1 MKVLFAALHYGYFRN
16 LESVVDELA
25 RRGHDIHLTAERPD
39 SALGGRSIV
48 ERLATSHDNVTFGM
62 MPRRERAYFFLAS
75 KLRLSLD
82 YLRYLQPAYAKT
94 PALRRRARVRT
105 PRGLLRVLRL
115 PLLATPGGR
124 RLVSRALDSVDHAIP
139 PSPAI
144 DRFLDEQRPDLV
156 IITPLVGVVAS
167 SQLDLLR
174 SVQARRVPA
183 AVCVWSWDH
192 LSSKAIIRD
201 LPDRLLVWNDVQKR
215 EAIEMHGV
223 PLDRVL
229 VTGAQCFD
237 RWFDRQPARGRAEF
251 ARRVGFPDDRPYVL
265 WVCSALFPGS
275 PSEAEFVMQWAA
287 HLRASSDPRIHD
299 AAILIR
305 PHPSRAREWESVDW
319 RRVSGVAFR
328 GGNPIDEES
337 RGDYYDSLHH
347 SAAVVGLNTSAFI
360 EAGIAQRP
368 VMAILPA
375 EFKAN
380 QEGTL
385 HFRYLTEGGL
395 LTTSRSLDEHERQLA
410 AILAGPPTSVMQRQR
425 GFIESFVRPR
435 GLTVSATTVMA
446 DELEQLAAAGPA
458 RAPNAVP
465 LTGRLGLA
473 MLRAFARV
481 PVGRRLLLDE
491 REVKARKRRA
501 EEEGR
506 SAKKE
511 EPRGAADIAR

>member
-1 MKVLFAALHYGYFRN
+1 
-16 LESVVDELA
+16 VDELA

-48 ERLATSHDNVTFGM
+48 ERLAASHGTVTFGM
-62 MPRRERAYFFLAS
+62 MPRRERANFFLAS
-75 KLRLSLD
+75 KMRLSLD
-82 YLRYLQPAYAKT
+82 YLRYLQPAYAAT

-105 PRGLLRVLRL
+105 PAGLLRALRL
-115 PLLATPGGR
+115 PLLGSSGGR
-124 RLVSRALDSVDHAIP
+124 RLVSRVLGNADCAMP

-144 DRFLDEQRPDLV
+144 ERFLDEHRPDLA

-174 SVQARRVPA
+174 SLQARRIPA

-201 LPDRLLVWNDVQKR
+201 LPDRLFVWNDVQKR
-215 EAIEMHGV
+215 EAIEMHAV
-223 PLDRVL
+223 PPDRVV

-251 ARRVGFPDDRPYVL
+251 ARRVGLPDDRPFVL

-275 PSEAEFVMQWAA
+275 PSEAEFVMRWAA
-287 HLRASSDPRIHD
+287 HLRQSSDPRVRD

-305 PHPSRAREWESVDW
+305 PHPSRAAEWDPVDW
-319 RRVSGVAFR
+319 RSVSGVAFW

-337 RGDYYDSLHH
+337 RADYFDSLHH

-360 EAGIAQRP
+360 EAGISQRP
-368 VMAILPA
+368 VMAIMPE
-375 EFKAN
+375 EFRAN

-385 HFRYLTEGGL
+385 HFRYLTDGGL
-395 LTTSRSLDEHERQLA
+395 LTTSRSLEEHERQLA
-410 AILAGPPTSVMQRQR
+410 GILAGPPAAIMQRQQAFVR
-425 GFIESFVRPR
+425 SFVRPR
-435 GLTVSATTVMA
+435 GLEVSATSVMA
-446 DELEQLAAAGPA
+446 DAIEALAAAGPA
-458 RAPNAVP
+458 DAPRK
-465 LTGRLGLA
+465 TTMSGRLGFA
-473 MLRAFARV
+473 ALRAIAGM

-491 REVKARKRRA
+491 REMKSKKRRTEDERA
-501 EEEGR
+501 
-506 SAKKE
+506 S
-511 EPRGAADIAR
+511 GAAGLAR

>member
-25 RRGHDIHLTAERPD
+25 RRGHDIHLTAERQD

-48 ERLATSHDNVTFGM
+48 ERLAASHDTVTFGM

-75 KLRLSLD
+75 KIRLSLD

-105 PRGLLRVLRL
+105 PRGLLRVLRW
-115 PLLATPGGR
+115 PLLRSPGGR
-124 RLVSRALDSVDHAIP
+124 KLVSRALGDVDYAMP

-144 DRFLDEQRPDLV
+144 ERFLDEQRPDLV

-174 SVQARRVPA
+174 SVKARRVPT

-201 LPDRLLVWNDVQKR
+201 APDRLFVWNDVQTR
-215 EAIEMHGV
+215 EAVEMHGI
-223 PLDRVL
+223 PANRVV

-237 RWFDRQPARGRAEF
+237 RWFDRQPSRGRTEF
-251 ARRVGFPDDRPYVL
+251 ARRVRLPDDRPFIL

-275 PSEAEFVMQWAA
+275 PSEAEYVMRWAA
-287 HLRASSDPRIHD
+287 HLRASTDPRIRD
-299 AAILIR
+299 AAILVR

-319 RRVSGVAFR
+319 RSVSGVAFW

-337 RGDYYDSLHH
+337 RADYYDSLHH

-360 EAGIAQRP
+360 EAGISQRP
-368 VMAILPA
+368 VMAILPE
-375 EFKAN
+375 EFRAN

-385 HFRYLTEGGL
+385 HFRYLIEGGL
-395 LTTSRSLDEHERQLA
+395 LTTARSLEEHERQLA
-410 AILAGPPTSVMQRQR
+410 GILAGPPTSIMQRQQEFVR
-425 GFIESFVRPR
+425 SFVRPR
-435 GLTVSATTVMA
+435 GLTVSATSVMVDA
-446 DELEQLAAAGPA
+446 IESLAAAGPA
-458 RAPNAVP
+458 DVP
-465 LTGRLGLA
+465 RPVPMSGKVGFAT
-473 MLRAFARV
+473 LRALARV
-481 PVGRRLLLDE
+481 PAARRLLLDE
-491 REVKARKRRA
+491 REAKAKKRRA
-501 EEEGR
+501 DEEH
-506 SAKKE
+506 A
-511 EPRGAADIAR
+511 RGAAGIA

>member
-1 MKVLFAALHYGYFRN
+1 MRILFAALHYGYLRN

-39 SALGGRSIV
+39 SALGGRLIV
-48 ERLATSHDNVTFGM
+48 ERLAASHDSVTFGM
-62 MPRRERAYFFLAS
+62 MPRRERANFFLAS
-75 KLRLSLD
+75 KIRLSLD

-105 PRGLLRVLRL
+105 PIGLLRALHW
-115 PLLATPGGR
+115 PLLRSPGGR
-124 RLVSRALDSVDHAIP
+124 RLVSRALANVDCAMP

-144 DRFLDEQRPDLV
+144 ERFLDEQRPDLV

-201 LPDRLLVWNDVQKR
+201 VPDRLFVWNDVQKR

-223 PLDRVL
+223 PPDRVV

-237 RWFDRQPARGRAEF
+237 RWFDRQPTRGRTDF
-251 ARRVGFPDDRPYVL
+251 TQRVGLPDDRPFIL

-275 PSEAEFVMQWAA
+275 PSEAEYVLRWAS
-287 HLRASSDPRIHD
+287 HLRASTDPRIRD

-319 RRVSGVAFR
+319 RSVSGVAFR

-337 RGDYYDSLHH
+337 RADYYDSLHH

-360 EAGIAQRP
+360 EAGISQRP
-368 VMAILPA
+368 VMAILPEA
-375 EFKAN
+375 FRAN

-385 HFRYLTEGGL
+385 HFRYLIEGGL
-395 LTTSRSLDEHERQLA
+395 LTTARSLEEHERQLA
-410 AILAGPPTSVMQRQR
+410 VILAGPPTSVLRRQQQFVR
-425 GFIESFVRPR
+425 SFVRPR
-435 GLTVSATTVMA
+435 GITVSATGVMA
-446 DELEQLAAAGPA
+446 DAVESLAAAGSADVPRPA
-458 RAPNAVP
+458 P
-465 LTGRLGLA
+465 LSGRLGFATL
-473 MLRAFARV
+473 LLFARV
-481 PVGRRLLLDE
+481 PAGRRLLLDE
-491 REVKARKRRA
+491 RQARGKKRRA
-501 EEEGR
+501 EEGH
-506 SAKKE
+506 A
-511 EPRGAADIAR
+511 PGAAGIA

>member
-1 MKVLFAALHYGYFRN
+1 MRILFAALHYGYFRN

-25 RRGHDIHLTAERPD
+25 RRGHDVHLTAERQD

-48 ERLATSHDNVTFGM
+48 ERLAASHETVTFGM

-75 KLRLSLD
+75 KIRLSLD

-105 PRGLLRVLRL
+105 PRGLLRVLRW
-115 PLLATPGGR
+115 PLLRSSGGR
-124 RLVSRALDSVDHAIP
+124 MLVSRALDHVDHAMP

-144 DRFLDEQRPDLV
+144 ERFLDEQRPDLA

-174 SVQARRVPA
+174 SVNARGVPA

-201 LPDRLLVWNDVQKR
+201 VPDRLFVWNDVQKR

-223 PLDRVL
+223 PAERVV

-237 RWFDRQPARGRAEF
+237 RWFERQPSRGRTEF
-251 ARRVGFPDDRPYVL
+251 ARRVGLPDDRPFIL

-275 PSEAEFVMQWAA
+275 PSEAEYVMHWAA
-287 HLRASSDPRIHD
+287 HLRASTDPCIRD
-299 AAILIR
+299 AAILVR

-319 RRVSGVAFR
+319 RSVSGVACW

-337 RGDYYDSLHH
+337 RADYYDSLHH

-360 EAGIAQRP
+360 EAGISHRP
-368 VMAILPA
+368 VMAIMPEA
-375 EFKAN
+375 FRAN

-385 HFRYLTEGGL
+385 HFRYLVEGGL
-395 LTTSRSLDEHERQLA
+395 LTTARSLEEHERQLA
-410 AILAGPPTSVMQRQR
+410 AMLAGPPTSVMQRQQ
-425 GFIESFVRPR
+425 GFVRAFVRPR
-435 GLTVSATTVMA
+435 GLTVSATSVMA
-446 DELEQLAAAGPA
+446 DAIESLAAAGPA
-458 RAPNAVP
+458 DGPRAARMSGKV
-465 LTGRLGLA
+465 GLA
-473 MLRAFARV
+473 TLRALACM
-481 PVGRRLLLDE
+481 PAGRRLLLDE
-491 REVKARKRRA
+491 REAKAKKRRTEDEHA
-501 EEEGR
+501 
-506 SAKKE
+506 
-511 EPRGAADIAR
+511 RGAAGIA